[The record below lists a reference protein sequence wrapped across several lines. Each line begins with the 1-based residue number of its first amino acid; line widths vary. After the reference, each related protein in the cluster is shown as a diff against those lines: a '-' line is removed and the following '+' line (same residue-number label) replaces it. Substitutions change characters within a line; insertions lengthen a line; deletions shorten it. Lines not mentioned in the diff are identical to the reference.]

1 MVSIIT
7 TFFNAERFL
16 DANIRSVQSIQ
27 PQNKIEHILVNDGSN
42 DQSLKIASSYTSN
55 NVSVISPGRIGR
67 AKALNLAVRKSK
79 YRYICILD
87 ADDMINPFW
96 VSNFIENSNELIN
109 FDRKTIVF
117 FGKTKIVDA
126 QSKNG
131 LNDEIKFSSL
141 HFKKYSN
148 HEIFF
153 HNPVPHL
160 GTIIDKDFFRES
172 NIYSEERQTQLDWD
186 LWFRIIKSDKKFL
199 KIDCISGYKR
209 IHIDQYFE
217 RKTRI
222 KYLFSGIYLQLYYA
236 YKIRK
241 LILPLVFI
249 AAILR
254 SIWRLIPQKYRMT
267 FHNKIH

>member
-117 FGKTKIVDA
+117 W
-126 QSKNG
+126 QNKN
-131 LNDEIKFSSL
+131 S
-141 HFKKYSN
+141 
-148 HEIFF
+148 
-153 HNPVPHL
+153 
-160 GTIIDKDFFRES
+160 
-172 NIYSEERQTQLDWD
+172 
-186 LWFRIIKSDKKFL
+186 
-199 KIDCISGYKR
+199 
-209 IHIDQYFE
+209 
-217 RKTRI
+217 
-222 KYLFSGIYLQLYYA
+222 
-236 YKIRK
+236 
-241 LILPLVFI
+241 
-249 AAILR
+249 
-254 SIWRLIPQKYRMT
+254 
-267 FHNKIH
+267 